1 MRVLFVC
8 HRFPFPPKRGGKI
21 RPFNIISHL
30 TRSGHE
36 VTVCS
41 LARDEEEAKAGAGLK
56 EHCHDYRVSV
66 TGKVLPMLRM
76 VLRLPTPVP
85 ASMGYFF
92 TRELKNNI
100 DELLASEKF
109 DLIFVHC
116 SSVAQFVSH
125 VTDTP
130 KILDFGDMDSQKWQI
145 YSSFKPFPLSVGYLY
160 EGVRLEREEKRLAKR
175 FDLSTCTTKAE
186 LDTLDSYQAANS
198 TGWFPNGVDASFFK
212 PLDITPEED
221 AIGFVGRMDYYPN
234 QLAMYDFCADV
245 LPLIKAKKPGVKLYI
260 IGAEPIPKVVALGDI
275 EGVTVTGTV
284 DDIRAYVQNCQLT
297 VAPLEIA
304 RGTQNKILESMA
316 QEVPVV
322 CSAQAAGGVDAVP
335 SEHLLVATS
344 PQEYADQI
352 LKLLDDPQYRNQM
365 AKASRERVLSN
376 HDWQQSMLRLD
387 KLIATVVPGN

>member
-30 TRSGHE
+30 TRSGHD

-41 LARDEEEAKAGAGLK
+41 LARDKDEAQAGDGIK
-56 EHCHDYRVSV
+56 EHCHAYHVSV
-66 TGKVLPMLRM
+66 TGKWLPIARM

-85 ASMGYFF
+85 ASMGYFY
-92 TRELKNNI
+92 TTELKGVI
-100 DELLASEKF
+100 DGLLQENQY

-116 SSVAQFVSH
+116 SSVAQFVRH
-125 VTDTP
+125 VQHVP
-130 KILDFGDMDSQKWQI
+130 KIIDFGDMDSQKWQI
-145 YSSFKPFPLSVGYLY
+145 YSSFKPFPLSVGYWY
-160 EGVRLEREEKRLAKR
+160 EGVRLEREEKRLAR
-175 FDLSTCTTKAE
+175 QFNLSTCTTKAE
-186 LDTLDSYQAANS
+186 LDTLNEYGAAHA
-198 TGWFPNGVDASFFK
+198 TGWFPNGVDATFFK
-212 PLDITPEED
+212 PLGIEPETD

-234 QLAMYDFCADV
+234 QLAMFDFCEEV
-245 LPLIKAKKPGVKLYI
+245 LPLLRPAKPGLKLYI
-260 IGAEPIPKVVALGDI
+260 IGAEPSAKVRALGELD
-275 EGVTVTGTV
+275 GVTVTGTV

-335 SEHLLVATS
+335 AEHLLVATS
-344 PQEYADQI
+344 PQEYADHI
-352 LKLLDDPQYRNQM
+352 LSLLNDPDYRGRL
-365 AKASRERVLSN
+365 AKASRARVLSN
-376 HDWQQSMLRLD
+376 HDWQQSMIRLD
-387 KLIATVVPGN
+387 ALIKSVVQTG

>member
-30 TRSGHE
+30 TRSGHD

-41 LARDEEEAKAGAGLK
+41 LARDDEEAVAGQGLK
-56 EHCHDYRVSV
+56 EHCHDYRIST
-66 TGKVLPMLRM
+66 TGKILPLLRM
-76 VLRLPTPVP
+76 VIRLPTPVP
-85 ASMGYFF
+85 ASMGYFY
-92 TRELKNNI
+92 TRELKKYI
-100 DELLASEKF
+100 DELLENESF

-125 VTDTP
+125 VTNVP

-145 YSSFKPFPLSVGYLY
+145 YSSFKPFPLSLGYMY
-160 EGVRLEREEKRLAKR
+160 EGLRLEREEKRLAKR
-175 FDLSTCTTKAE
+175 FELSTCTTKAE
-186 LDTLDSYQAANS
+186 LDTLDSYQAARR

-212 PLDITPEED
+212 PLEITPEKD

-234 QLAMYDFCADV
+234 QLAMFDFCADV
-245 LPLIKAKKPGVKLYI
+245 LPLLKEQKPNLKLYI
-260 IGAEPIPKVVALGDI
+260 IGAEPSAKVKALGDI
-275 EGVTVTGTV
+275 DGVTVTGTV

-322 CSAQAAGGVDAVP
+322 CSAQAAGGVDAEP
-335 SEHLLVATS
+335 GEHLLVATT
-344 PQEYADQI
+344 PAEYAQHV
-352 LKLLDDPQYRNQM
+352 LKLLDEPDYRERM

-376 HDWQQSMLRLD
+376 HDWHQSMLRLD
-387 KLIATVVPGN
+387 RLVESVVKSD

>member
-30 TRSGHE
+30 TKSGHE

-41 LARDEEEAKAGAGLK
+41 LARDEEEARAGEGLK
-56 EHCHDYRVSV
+56 EYCHDFRVSV
-66 TGKVLPMLRM
+66 TGKVLPIIRM
-76 VLRLPTPVP
+76 VVRLPTLIP

-92 TRELKNNI
+92 TRELKRDI
-100 DELLASEKF
+100 DELLANEKY

-125 VTDTP
+125 VTDVP

-145 YSSFKPFPLSVGYLY
+145 YSSFKPFPLSAGYMY
-160 EGVRLEREEKRLAKR
+160 EGVRLEREEKRLARR
-175 FDLSTCTTKAE
+175 FELSTATTKAE
-186 LDTLDSYQAANS
+186 LETLESYNAANS
-198 TGWFPNGVDASFFK
+198 TGWFPNGVDAEFFK
-212 PLDITPEED
+212 PLDMSPEAD

-234 QLAMYDFCADV
+234 QLAMIDFCADV
-245 LPLIKAKKPGVKLYI
+245 LPLLKARKPSLKLYI
-260 IGAEPIPKVVALGDI
+260 IGAEPSAKIKDLGNI

-322 CSAQAAGGVDAVP
+322 CSAQAAGGVDAEP
-335 SEHLLVATS
+335 DKHLLVATT
-344 PQEYADQI
+344 PAEYAEQI
-352 LKLLDDPQYRNQM
+352 LKLLDDPDYRDKL
-365 AKASRERVLSN
+365 ARASRERVLSN
-376 HDWQQSMLRLD
+376 HDWHQSMLRLD
-387 KLIATVVPGN
+387 KLIASVVPGV